1 MDKTIIYQLL
11 TTGSLLCFLICEIAS
26 FLTQRKPLVSRG
38 EILWNVKAVRTGSVK
53 FGLRRFLLMA
63 GLPKVNEMPLE
74 EGTYL
79 IGNDRGCDI
88 YLDVSGRGRTRL
100 FLDVR
105 PECVYLTVMK
115 GTVTIAGTQY
125 HANPGSRME
134 LQEYMRIRV
143 GNADLILQ
151 KERWR

>member
-1 MDKTIIYQLL
+1 MHWRERK
-11 TTGSLLCFLICEIAS
+11 EV
-26 FLTQRKPLVSRG
+26 TQNGQNNRIPVTYNRQPAL
-38 EILWNVKAVRTGSVK
+38 
-53 FGLRRFLLMA
+53 
-63 GLPKVNEMPLE
+63 MPLE